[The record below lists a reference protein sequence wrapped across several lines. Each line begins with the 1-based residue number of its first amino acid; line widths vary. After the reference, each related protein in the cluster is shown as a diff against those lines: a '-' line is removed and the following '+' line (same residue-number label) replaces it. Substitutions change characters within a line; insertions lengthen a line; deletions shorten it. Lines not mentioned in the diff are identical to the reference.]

1 LKQRGLIFIFNPVF
15 NESLQLQIGF
25 FKKRA
30 FEMSEAQFLKES
42 NKTVRVDKHLSRR
55 DFLRVAGSGLF
66 IFFAPG
72 TFGEMALP
80 QPGRGYPTDLNAYLK
95 IGGDGRVSL
104 FCSKIEMGQ
113 GIITSMRQMLAEE
126 LDVSLDSTDI
136 VMGDTMLCP
145 WDGGTVGSRS
155 TKYYGPPLRRAGA
168 QARAIL
174 MQMASE
180 HLNIAQGNLVVK
192 NGVVSDT
199 TNAKLK
205 VTYAELV
212 KGRQIDR
219 QISDVPIKTVS
230 EHTVSGKPTMRT
242 DAREKVTGKAKFA
255 GDNRLPRMLYAKVLR
270 PPSHDA
276 TLNSVDVSEAENL
289 VGAIV
294 IQEDGLIAV
303 LHENPELAE
312 NALALVSAKWEVP
325 EPKVD
330 NQSIFD
336 YLKKAA
342 PEGRVYVEQGNLS
355 DGQAAAKK
363 RIESEFYN
371 HYVAHAPIEPYT
383 VLAHVADEKVTV
395 WASTQAPFQVRSTAA
410 ETLKIPEENVHVIT
424 PFVGGGFGGKKSGR
438 QISEAV
444 KLSKI
449 SGRPV
454 QLAWTRREEFFYDA
468 FRPAAVVKMKS
479 GLNKEG
485 HITFWECDILFTGS
499 RSSEPIYNIPH
510 YCVKTYGKESVH
522 PFGTGAW
529 RGPGSN
535 TNVFAMESHTDI
547 LAQAAGMDPLQFR
560 INNLTDKR
568 MIRVLHAAADKFG
581 HDFKLGPSGRGY
593 GICCTNYLNTYVA
606 TIAQVSVNKS
616 TGKVKVEHVVC
627 AQDMGEIINPQG
639 AKIQIEGGITMGLSA
654 ALSEEI
660 EFSGGKIDTVNF
672 GTYHITRFS
681 DAPPVDVILVENP
694 DIPPQG
700 CGEPAITTVGAALA
714 NAIFDAV
721 GARVY
726 TLPMTPERI
735 LAAML

>member
-1 LKQRGLIFIFNPVF
+1 
-15 NESLQLQIGF
+15 
-25 FKKRA
+25 
-30 FEMSEAQFLKES
+30 MSEEQFLKES
-42 NKTVRVDKHLSRR
+42 NNTGRADQYISRR
-55 DFLRVAGSGLF
+55 DFLRIAGSGLF
-66 IFFAPG
+66 IFIVPE
-72 TFGEMALP
+72 TLGEIALP
-80 QPGRGYPTDLNAYLK
+80 QPGRGYPTDINAYLK

-126 LDVSLDSTDI
+126 LDVSLDSIDI

-145 WDGGTVGSRS
+145 WDSGTTGSRS
-155 TKYYGPPLRRAGA
+155 TKYYGPPLRKAGA
-168 QARAIL
+168 EARAIL
-174 MQMASE
+174 LQMASE
-180 HLNIAQGNLVVK
+180 QLNIAQGHLVVK
-192 NGVVSDT
+192 NGVVSDKT
-199 TNAKLK
+199 DAKHT

-212 KGRQIDR
+212 KGKQIEK
-219 QISDVPIKTVS
+219 QISGVPIKSVAG
-230 EHTVSGKPTMRT
+230 HTVSGKPTWRT
-242 DAREKVTGKAKFA
+242 DALEKVTGEANFA
-255 GDNRLPRMLYAKVLR
+255 GDIRLPRMLYAKVLR

-276 TLNSVDVSEAENL
+276 TLVSADVSKAENSEG
-289 VGAIV
+289 VVV

-303 LHENPELAE
+303 LHENTESAE
-312 NALALVSAKWEVP
+312 NALALVSAKWNVP
-325 EPKVD
+325 EPKTD

-336 YLKKAA
+336 YLTKAA
-342 PEGRVYVEQGNLS
+342 PEGRVYVEQGNLP
-355 DGQAAAKK
+355 DGRAAAKI

-383 VLAHVADEKVTV
+383 VLAHVENDRMTV

-449 SGRPV
+449 TGRPV
-454 QLAWTRREEFFYDA
+454 QLAWTRKEEFFYDT
-468 FRPAAVVKMKS
+468 FRPAAVVKMQS
-479 GLNKEG
+479 GLNEKG

-499 RSSEPIYNIPH
+499 RSSEPIYDIPH
-510 YCVKTYGKESVH
+510 FRVKTYGKDSVH

-535 TNVFAMESHTDI
+535 TNVFAMESHTDM
-547 LAQAAGMDPLQFR
+547 LAQAAGMDPLSFR
-560 INNLTDKR
+560 MNNLKDER
-568 MIRVLHAAADKFG
+568 MIRVLKAAADKSG
-581 HDFKLGPSGRGY
+581 HDFKPGPSGKGY

-606 TIAQVSVNKS
+606 TIAQVSVSKS
-616 TGKVKVEHVVC
+616 TGKVKVERVVC

-639 AKIQIEGGITMGLSA
+639 TKLQIEGGITMGLSA
-654 ALSEEI
+654 ALTEEI
-660 EFSGGKIDTVNF
+660 KFSGGKIETENF
-672 GTYHITRFS
+672 GTYPITRFS
-681 DAPPVDVILVENP
+681 EAPPVEVILIDNP
-694 DIPPQG
+694 DLPPQG

-735 LAAML
+735 LAAII

>member
-1 LKQRGLIFIFNPVF
+1 
-15 NESLQLQIGF
+15 
-25 FKKRA
+25 
-30 FEMSEAQFLKES
+30 MSEEQFLKES
-42 NKTVRVDKHLSRR
+42 DKTGRADRHLSRR

-66 IFFAPG
+66 IFFAPE
-72 TFGEMALP
+72 TFGEIAQP
-80 QPGRGYPTDLNAYLK
+80 QRGRGYPTDLNAYLK
-95 IGGDGRVSL
+95 IGEDGRVSL

-145 WDGGTVGSRS
+145 WDSGTTGSRS
-155 TKYYGPPLRRAGA
+155 TKYYGPPLRKAGA
-168 QARAIL
+168 EARAIL
-174 MQMASE
+174 LKMASE
-180 HLNIAQGNLVVK
+180 QLNITHEYLVVK
-192 NGVVSDT
+192 NGVVSDK
-199 TNAKLK
+199 TNATHK

-212 KGRQIDR
+212 RGKQIKGQIP
-219 QISDVPIKTVS
+219 DVPIKSVS

-242 DAREKVTGKAKFA
+242 DALGKVTGEAKFT
-255 GDNRLPRMLYAKVLR
+255 GDIRLPHMLYAKVLR

-276 TLNSVDVSEAENL
+276 TLVSADISKAENIK
-289 VGAIV
+289 GAIV

-312 NALALVSAKWEVP
+312 NALAMVSAKWDVP

-330 NQSIFD
+330 NQSIFG

-342 PEGRVYVEQGNLS
+342 SDGSVYVEQGNLS
-355 DGQAAAKK
+355 DGHAAAKK

-383 VLAHVADEKVTV
+383 VLARTEDEKVTV
-395 WASTQAPFQVRSTAA
+395 WASTQAPFGVRTTVA
-410 ETLKIPEENVHVIT
+410 ETLKIPEEDVHVIT
-424 PFVGGGFGGKKSGR
+424 PFVGGGFGGKKSGQ
-438 QISEAV
+438 QINEAV

-454 QLAWTRREEFFYDA
+454 QLAWTRKEEFFFDA
-468 FRPAAVVKMKS
+468 FRPAAVVKMQS
-479 GLNKEG
+479 GLNEEG
-485 HITFWECDILFTGS
+485 QITFWECDILFTGS
-499 RSSEPIYNIPH
+499 RSSEPIYEIPH
-510 YCVKTYGKESVH
+510 FCVKTYSKNNVH

-547 LAQAAGMDPLQFR
+547 MAQAAGMDPLQFR
-560 INNLTDKR
+560 MINLTDKR
-568 MIRVLHAAADKFG
+568 MIRVLNAAADKFG
-581 HDFKLGPSGRGY
+581 HDFKSGPSGRGY

-606 TIAQVSVNKS
+606 TIAQVSVNRS
-616 TGKVKVEHVVC
+616 TGKVKVERVVC

-639 AKIQIEGGITMGLSA
+639 AEIQIEGGITMGLSA

-660 EFSGGKIDTVNF
+660 EFSGGKIDTENF
-672 GTYHITRFS
+672 GTYQITRFS
-681 DAPPVDVILVENP
+681 DAPPVDVVLVENP
-694 DIPPQG
+694 DLPPQG

-735 LAAML
+735 LAAMPK